1 MLCQYASADNSTVH
15 LIDQNG
21 ADRIVPATFTGD
33 FRLSN
38 GVADVLAAVGKQT
51 PDPFVAIKPSV
62 NPADY
67 PLTMR
72 QLRQALLTFGGQ
84 PVDFVASV
92 VAKIADPTQK
102 ALATIWYEETVTGI
116 NWSDPETQFLIA
128 ASGIPLAQASALW
141 LKAASL

>member
-15 LIDQNG
+15 LIDTSG
-21 ADRIVPATFTGD
+21 VDRTVPATFKGD

-38 GVADVLAAVGKQT
+38 GVADVLAALGKET
-51 PDPFVAIKPSV
+51 PDPYVAPVAST

-102 ALATIWYEETVTGI
+102 ALATIWYEETTTGI
-116 NWSDPETQFLIA
+116 NWADAETQFLIA
-128 ASGIPLAQASALW
+128 ASGIPLVQATALW
-141 LKAASL
+141 LKAKDL